1 MAIKEPKQEK
11 EVVNETDTQQK
22 TVLENQSEDK
32 KKQEKEVVNETD
44 TQQKTVL
51 EDKKKQV
58 QAIIKRNMLWSFGV
72 GAVPVP
78 VFDLIGITAVQV
90 KMLKEI
96 AEVYNVS
103 FSENKVKNT
112 VFSLLGGV
120 GSLELS
126 KGLLSSVVKFIPGAG
141 SIAGAVTL
149 PITAAAVTYAT
160 GNLFLRHFEKGGSF
174 MDIKPGDLKEK
185 FSNYFNTGKKEAQ
198 DLATEAK
205 AA

>member
-1 MAIKEPKQEK
+1 MATKEPKQEK
-11 EVVNETDTQQK
+11 KVVDETDTQQSETDTQQNETDTQQK
-22 TVLENQSEDK
+22 
-32 KKQEKEVVNETD
+32 ETD
-44 TQQKTVL
+44 TQQKAVL
-51 EDKKKQV
+51 EDQPEDKKKQV
-58 QAIIKRNMLWSFGV
+58 QAIVKRNMLWSLGV

-103 FSENKVKNT
+103 FSENKVKNV
-112 VFSLLGGV
+112 VFSLLGGI

-149 PITAAAVTYAT
+149 PITAAAVTYAI
-160 GNLFLRHFEKGGSF
+160 GNLFIRHFEQGGSF
-174 MDIKPGDLKEK
+174 MDIKPSSLKEK
-185 FSNYFNTGKKEAQ
+185 FSNYFNAGKKEAQ

>member
-1 MAIKEPKQEK
+1 MATKEPNLNMTTKEPKQEEK
-11 EVVNETDTQQK
+11 VVNETNTQQK
-22 TVLENQSEDK
+22 TVLEDQS
-32 KKQEKEVVNETD
+32 
-44 TQQKTVL
+44 

-149 PITAAAVTYAT
+149 PITAAAITYAT
-160 GNLFLRHFEKGGSF
+160 GNLFMRHFEQGGSF
-174 MDIKPGDLKEK
+174 MDIKPSDLKEK
-185 FSNYFNTGKKEAQ
+185 FSNYFNIGKKEAQ
-198 DLATEAK
+198 DLTTEVK

>member
-1 MAIKEPKQEK
+1 MITKKPEQE
-11 EVVNETDTQQK
+11 EVVNKTDTQQK
-22 TVLENQSEDK
+22 AMLEDK
-32 KKQEKEVVNETD
+32 P
-44 TQQKTVL
+44 

-58 QAIIKRNMLWSFGV
+58 QAIVKRNMLWSLGV
-72 GAVPVP
+72 GAVPIP
-78 VFDLIGITAVQV
+78 IFDLVGITAVQI

-103 FSENKVKNT
+103 FSENKVKNI

-149 PITAAAVTYAT
+149 PITAAAITYAT
-160 GNLFLRHFEKGGSF
+160 GNLFIRHFEQGGSF
-174 MDIKPGDLKEK
+174 MDITPSDLKEK

-198 DLATEAK
+198 DLTTETK